1 MDMLNIIV
9 MIVYGVGMYMLGK
22 RSIQRQIG
30 DKMIDAMVSKASVP
44 IGVVEEI
51 EGYYYVY
58 EKDTVK
64 FMGQAATLEELPKKL
79 LENKIGLALL
89 MYPEKSSEVY
99 WCINGRLKAVNEG

>member
-1 MDMLNIIV
+1 MDILNIIV

-22 RSIQRQIG
+22 RSLQRQIG
-30 DKMIDAMVSKASVP
+30 DKMIDAMVAKASVP

-51 EGYYYVY
+51 EGHYYVY

-99 WCINGRLKAVNEG
+99 WCINGKLKNTQ

>member
-9 MIVYGVGMYMLGK
+9 MVVYGVGMYMLGK
-22 RSIQRQIG
+22 RSLQRQIG
-30 DKMIDAMVSKASVP
+30 DKMIDAMVAKASVP

-51 EGYYYVY
+51 EGHYYVY

-99 WCINGRLKAVNEG
+99 WCINGKLKNTQ